1 MVLSILLAL
10 VSIPFAAIVLRTADF
25 NRDVFAILYVSS
37 LGLVLSAI
45 LLVGGYYLLPL
56 PPLVTEPVHR

>member
-1 MVLSILLAL
+1 MVTSILIAL
-10 VSIPFAAIVLRTADF
+10 VSIPFAAIVLRNADF
-25 NRDVFAILYVSS
+25 NRDVFAVLYVSS

-56 PPLVTEPVHR
+56 PPIVPEPIHR

>member
-1 MVLSILLAL
+1 MLQ
-10 VSIPFAAIVLRTADF
+10 TADF
-25 NRDVFAILYVSS
+25 NRDVFTVLYVSS

-56 PPLVTEPVHR
+56 PPIVAEPVHR

>member
-1 MVLSILLAL
+1 MVLSVFLAL
-10 VSIPFAAIVLRTADF
+10 VSIPFAFVVLQTADF
-25 NRDVFAILYVSS
+25 NRDVFTVLYVSS

-56 PPLVTEPVHR
+56 PPILPEPVHR

>member
-1 MVLSILLAL
+1 MVVSILLAL

-56 PPLVTEPVHR
+56 PPIVADPVHR

>member
-1 MVLSILLAL
+1 MALSVLLAL
-10 VSIPFAAIVLRTADF
+10 VSIPFAIVVLQTADF
-25 NRDVFAILYVSS
+25 NRDVFAVLYVSS

-56 PPLVTEPVHR
+56 PPIVAEPVHR

>member
-1 MVLSILLAL
+1 MVLPILLAL

-25 NRDVFAILYVSS
+25 NRDVFAVLYVSC

-56 PPLVTEPVHR
+56 PPIAPEPVHR